1 MNTNLVLA
9 LLSMILSIFITGCGE
24 EQHEDQTIKNVI
36 AGDQLKALE
45 KAKDVEQVLLDAAQ
59 QRREMTE

>member
-1 MNTNLVLA
+1 MNTKLVLA
-9 LLSMILSIFITGCGE
+9 LLSMILSIFLMGCGE
-24 EQHEDQTIKNVI
+24 EQHQDQTVKNII